1 MEKNQIIG
9 FTLISTI
16 LIGYMF
22 WQESNSPELVP
33 TDQVVQTEK
42 VETVLAKESAITSIE
57 DSLTSTEKIEEETT
71 TIETEL
77 MSITYSNVGAD
88 IKSVILKKHKD
99 LNKDDLQLIDAN
111 NFSFNV
117 GLGDINTK
125 DIFFKTVVGTTT
137 IAGEETTT
145 ITFNSPSVIISYTLR
160 GNSYLLD
167 YNIQAPGV
175 SDLKT
180 YTIDWVLD
188 MKRVELGLDESQNNS
203 TINYYTSNED
213 FDYVGTG
220 KGTEEDEVKE
230 PLKWFSMKQRF
241 FNVGLIAEKQFTDA
255 KFKAIGK
262 ENDSSYFKL
271 VTADLTVNAN
281 GAINDNYS
289 MYIGPNDYQIVK
301 EITAGYHENVDLGWG
316 VFGWI
321 NKFMVIPIFK
331 FLEQHIDNYGLIIL
345 ALVIIIKIL
354 LFPIAYRSYVS
365 MAKMKVLKP
374 ELDEMK
380 ERVGDDMQ
388 KQQQEQMKIYQQV
401 GVNPISGCIPMV
413 LQMPFLFAMFR
424 FFPNSIELRHESFL
438 WAHDLSTYDAPI
450 QWATYVWP
458 IGNHISM
465 FCVLMTITSV
475 VYAWYNNQMNPGA
488 APGPMKNIGYIMP
501 IMFFFILNSF
511 SAGLTF
517 YYFVS
522 TLITILQ
529 QQAANSFID
538 KDKIRAQLDENKKNA
553 GTKKKSGFRA
563 RLDDAMKAAQDQQ
576 AAKKKK

>member
-22 WQESNSPELVP
+22 WQEAYAPEPVP
-33 TDQVVQTEK
+33 VEPVVQTEK
-42 VETVLAKESAITSIE
+42 VQSVAVKDSVITSVV
-57 DSLTSTEKIEEETT
+57 DSTTSNQVVEETTT

-99 LNKDDLQLIDAN
+99 LNDDDLQLIDPS

-117 GLGDINTK
+117 GLGKINTK
-125 DIFFKTVVGTTT
+125 NITFTTEVGSTT
-137 IAGEETTT
+137 ISGEETTT
-145 ITFNSPSVIISYTLR
+145 IKFSSPNVVISYTLK

-167 YNIQAPGV
+167 YNIQSLGV
-175 SDLKT
+175 NDLKT
-180 YTIDWVLD
+180 YTIDWVAD
-188 MKRVELGLDESQNNS
+188 MKRVELGLDESLNNS

-213 FDYVGTG
+213 FDNVGTG
-220 KGTEEDEVKE
+220 KGTEEEEIKE
-230 PLKWFSMKQRF
+230 PLKWFSIKQRF

-255 KFKAIGK
+255 KFKTIGK
-262 ENDSSYFKL
+262 EADSSYFKL
-271 VTADLTVNAN
+271 ATADLTVNVN

-316 VFGWI
+316 IFGWI

-331 FLEQHIDNYGLIIL
+331 FLEQHISNYGLIIL

-438 WAHDLSTYDAPI
+438 WANDLSTYDAPI
-450 QWATYVWP
+450 QWSTYIWP
-458 IGNHISM
+458 IGDHISL
-465 FCVLMTITSV
+465 FCVLMTITSL

-488 APGPMKNIGYIMP
+488 AAGPMKNIGYIMP
-501 IMFFFILNSF
+501 VMFFFILNSF

-529 QQAANSFID
+529 QQGANAFID

-563 RLDDAMKAAQDQQ
+563 RLDDAMKAAQEQQ
-576 AAKKKK
+576 ASKKKK

>member
-241 FNVGLIAEKQFTDA
+241 FNVGFIAEKQFTDA

>member
-22 WQESNSPELVP
+22 WQESYGPKPLPAPQE
-33 TDQVVQTEK
+33 QVTTSEK
-42 VETVLAKESAITSIE
+42 TIEASVKDSSITTIDSVSQSVE
-57 DSLTSTEKIEEETT
+57 EKTT
-71 TIETEL
+71 TIETDVL
-77 MSITYSNVGAD
+77 KITFSNIGAD
-88 IKSVILKKHKD
+88 IQSAILKDHKD
-99 LNKDDLQLIDAN
+99 LYDQDLELIDQS

-117 GLGDINTK
+117 GLGKVNTK
-125 DIFFKTVVGTTT
+125 DIPFQTEVGN
-137 IAGEETTT
+137 TT
-145 ITFNSPSVIISYTLR
+145 ITGEESTTLKFISTNAIITYTIK

-167 YNIQAPGV
+167 YNIQAPGI
-175 SDLKT
+175 SDIKT
-180 YTIDWVLD
+180 YAINWVSD
-188 MKRVELGLDESQNNS
+188 MKRVELGIDESLNNS

-213 FDYVGTG
+213 FDNVGTG
-220 KGTEEDEVKE
+220 KGTEDEDIKE
-230 PLKWFSMKQRF
+230 PLKWFSIKQRF
-241 FNVGLIAEKQFTDA
+241 FNIGFIAEKQFTDA
-255 KFKAIGK
+255 KFKTIGK
-262 ENDSSYFKL
+262 EGDSSYFKL
-271 VTADLTVNAN
+271 ATADLTVNVN
-281 GAINDNYS
+281 GAVNDNYS
-289 MYIGPNDYQIVK
+289 MYIGPNDYKIVK
-301 EITAGYHENVDLGWG
+301 TITDGYHENVDLGWG
-316 VFGWI
+316 IFGWI

-331 FLEQHIDNYGLIIL
+331 FLEQHISNYGLIIL
-345 ALVIIIKIL
+345 ALVIIIKLL

-380 ERVGDDMQ
+380 ERVGDDTQ

-401 GVNPISGCIPMV
+401 GVNPVSGCIPMV

-438 WAHDLSTYDAPI
+438 WANDLSTYDAPI
-450 QWATYVWP
+450 HWGTYIWP
-458 IGNHISM
+458 IGDHISL
-465 FCVLMTITSV
+465 FCVLMTITSL

-501 IMFFFILNSF
+501 VMFFFILNSF
-511 SAGLTF
+511 SSGLTF

-529 QQAANSFID
+529 QQGANAFID
-538 KDKIRAQLDENKKNA
+538 KDKIRAQLDENRKNA

-563 RLDDAMKAAQDQQ
+563 RIEEAMKAAQEQQ
-576 AAKKKK
+576 AKNKKK